1 MKELLEGSVYPFKM
15 FRSPDHYDGIT
26 VCFKVELFGL
36 TDEIGSV
43 DGNDYI
49 YAVLLTNCRINN
61 PCVGASDM
69 TDSPTKGGQIT

>member
-1 MKELLEGSVYPFKM
+1 MLRNYIHSKCSEVLIITII
-15 FRSPDHYDGIT
+15 IT

-49 YAVLLTNCRINN
+49 YAVILTN
-61 PCVGASDM
+61 
-69 TDSPTKGGQIT
+69 